1 MNSSELQAVS
11 TLIRSRMEAHAPV
24 FEDKVLGFCMAVSQ
38 GYPKDSHVYQVLQ
51 KAQEYH
57 LEKISARNAE
67 ATIDPSNKIEYVY
80 FLGKYLKKQ
89 IEAGVEQLNPT
100 PAQKAYVNKI
110 ANMTTEESKAN
121 PADAYFKDVY
131 NLLMQAGNDLK
142 YLKSY
147 LRNYV
152 RVLRI
157 IPHPLSPEDRV
168 IKQKLKEDNAA
179 ILSMYKRI
187 DRGYEVL
194 KFMVQELLRSHIKD

>member
-157 IPHPLSPEDRV
+157 IPYPLSPEDRV